1 MKKLLLLL
9 LLVPFIAKAE
19 KYSMRDCLILP
30 VTDSA
35 GNSLGLKIYEEVE
48 YYLKEKAWC
57 NYESNAELFEIFSK
71 YRQSLKFHLED
82 PNVLRTVA
90 DKMKVGT
97 MIRIDIKYDVNQAA
111 VTMDIIGENG
121 QDIYFSETTILA
133 EVNAPTVVNTIKN
146 WLEIYESSIPYHGK
160 VIGVLGDQITFSIP
174 KHIKLK
180 IGQEIRLRR
189 FVKKTRHPLLK
200 KVVEWDADLIARG
213 RISNINNG
221 QALGIIKVYERGDKI
236 NVGDW
241 VKIEKF
247 IARSDQLPNED
258 KVNSL
263 DSQFGKLGFFTLYF
277 DLSSSSVGT
286 NTDSNVKVGGF
297 IYGIS
302 AQVEAWITREY
313 FVLGEFSR
321 RLGTLKE
328 ESGSPNLSSVDYTN
342 GVLRVGGGY
351 KHLPLGFFFGP
362 QIDLYGGYA
371 VYSYNVEESE
381 TDGFGSNSISGFFLG
396 VGGNMP
402 LQRGIRL
409 FGSAEYIP
417 FPSFEDDDGI
427 YGSNKSAS
435 SLVFRAGVKYQF
447 SPLITIDGAFEVQ
460 NNSAKFSNG
469 NTSQVS
475 YKDSIFRLGG
485 SFIF

>member
-1 MKKLLLLL
+1 MKKILLIISIISS
-9 LLVPFIAKAE
+9 FAFAE
-19 KYSMRDCLILP
+19 TYSMRDCLVLP

-35 GNSLGLKIYEEVE
+35 GNSLGLEIYEDIE

-57 NYESNAELFEIFSK
+57 NYSSNADLFEIFSK

-90 DKMKVGT
+90 DRMKVGT
-97 MIRIDIKYDVNQAA
+97 MIRIDIKYEVNQAA
-111 VTMDIIGENG
+111 VTMDVIGENG
-121 QDIYFSETTILA
+121 KDVYFSETTILA

-160 VIGVLGDQITFSIP
+160 VVGVLGDQITFTVP
-174 KHIKLK
+174 KHLK
-180 IGQEIRLRR
+180 IKVGQEIRVRR

-200 KVVEWDADLIARG
+200 KVVEWDADLVARG
-213 RISNINNG
+213 RLSNLNNG
-221 QALGIIKVYERGDKI
+221 QALGVIKVYERGDKVV
-236 NVGDW
+236 VGDW
-241 VKIEKF
+241 VKIDKF
-247 IARSDQLPNED
+247 IPQAKYLPNED
-258 KVNSL
+258 KVNDL
-263 DSQFGKLGFFTLYF
+263 NNQFGKLGFFTLYF
-277 DLSSSSVGT
+277 DLDSASVGT
-286 NTDSNVKVGGF
+286 NTNENIKVGGF
-297 IYGIS
+297 VYGVS
-302 AQVEAWITREY
+302 AQVEAWITRQY
-313 FVLGEFSR
+313 FALGEFSR

-328 ESGSPNLSSVDYTN
+328 ESGSPGNSSVDYTA
-342 GVLRVGGGY
+342 GVIRVGGGY

-371 VYSYNVEESE
+371 SYSYNVEESA
-381 TDGFGSNSISGFFLG
+381 TDGFGANSISGFFLG

-409 FGSAEYIP
+409 FGSAEYMP
-417 FPSFEDDDGI
+417 FPTFEDEDSI
-427 YGSNKSAS
+427 FGSNKSAS

-447 SPLITIDGAFEVQ
+447 SPLVTIDGAFEQQ

-475 YKDSIFRLGG
+475 YKDSIFRIGG